1 MCQLMLLWLKLSV
14 RCEKLEHRCEMEVF
28 SQMIPCPPS
37 KAPLSE
43 NDPTAKWPA
52 LPHRQYTTSLLV
64 LYM

>member
-43 NDPTAKWPA
+43 NDPSAKWPA
-52 LPHRQYTTSLLV
+52 LPHR
-64 LYM
+64 